1 MLKCKEFILKKEIIQ
16 MIKFILIAGLFI
28 VVLFLLLP
36 ENTALNFL
44 GIKIIA
50 LYFFGGILY
59 LLATLLL
66 WLFFKIKKTPI
77 TMADE
82 YIHKKVF
89 KQTYNN

>member
-1 MLKCKEFILKKEIIQ
+1 
-16 MIKFILIAGLFI
+16 MIKFILITGLFI

-36 ENTALNFL
+36 EDRELNIL

-50 LYFFGGILY
+50 LYFFGGIIY
-59 LLATLLL
+59 LFATLLL

-82 YIHKKVF
+82 YIYKKVF
-89 KQTYNN
+89 KQIHNN

>member
-1 MLKCKEFILKKEIIQ
+1 
-16 MIKFILIAGLFI
+16 MIKFILITGLFI

-36 ENTALNFL
+36 EDRELNIL

-50 LYFFGGILY
+50 LYFFGGIIY
-59 LLATLLL
+59 LFATLLL

-82 YIHKKVF
+82 YIYKKIF
-89 KQTYNN
+89 KQIHNS

>member
-1 MLKCKEFILKKEIIQ
+1 

-36 ENTALNFL
+36 EDITLNIL

-50 LYFFGGILY
+50 LYFLGGIIY
-59 LLATLLL
+59 LFATLLL

-77 TMADE
+77 TMVDD
-82 YIHKKVF
+82 YIYKKVF
-89 KQTYNN
+89 KQICNN